1 VVVDYEDIKAKKL
14 SFSAGQ
20 YFEVKIEHIEMTP
33 EEFAEKMADFSL
45 RLESLFAEG
54 RELESKIKKVLGELH
69 YD

>member
-1 VVVDYEDIKAKKL
+1 
-14 SFSAGQ
+14 
-20 YFEVKIEHIEMTP
+20 MTP